1 MKKLK
6 VSYWI
11 FTAIFSLL
19 ILVQGSMYFFS
30 DTIAQNFQE
39 LGFPDYFRLQLG
51 VAKLLGGVLLL
62 IPFSG
67 RLKDWVYAGFT
78 INLISASIAH
88 AAVGDPLNK
97 VLIPLAF
104 LTVLGLSYIFGIKTD
119 KI

>member
-1 MKKLK
+1 
-6 VSYWI
+6 
-11 FTAIFSLL
+11 
-19 ILVQGSMYFFS
+19 MYFFS

-51 VAKLLGGVLLL
+51 VAKLVGATLLL

-67 RLKDWVYAGFT
+67 RIKEWIYAGFT

-88 AAVGDPLNK
+88 TVTGHPIHK
-97 VLIPLAF
+97 ILIPLAF
-104 LTVLGLSYIFGIKTD
+104 LILLVLSYEFGHKTG